1 MYFNF
6 GYIDTYVCDHTSELM
21 REAARERLA
30 DEALGPRRSIRLRLA
45 VRLHAVAR
53 WVEGIPSSQP
63 VNVTS

>member
-1 MYFNF
+1 VYLNF
-6 GYIDTYVCDHTSELM
+6 GYIDTHVRDHTSELQ
-21 REAARERLA
+21 RQAAHERLV
-30 DEALGPRRSIRLRLA
+30 DEALGPRRSVRLRLA